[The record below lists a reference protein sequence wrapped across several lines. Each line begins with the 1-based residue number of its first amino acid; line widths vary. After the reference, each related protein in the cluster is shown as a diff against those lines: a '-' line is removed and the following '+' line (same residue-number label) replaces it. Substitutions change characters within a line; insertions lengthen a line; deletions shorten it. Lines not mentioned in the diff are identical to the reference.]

1 MAAGIARKAKMPY
14 YLAMST
20 YLIVSSKGQVTLK
33 KSVLA
38 HLGVQPGQKLA
49 VDLHPGGGVG
59 LRPAPTGKISD
70 AFGLLKRP
78 GQKAVRIEEINDVI
92 ERAWAGER

>member
-1 MAAGIARKAKMPY
+1 MAAIIARKAKMPY
-14 YLAMST
+14 CSCMSVYLT
-20 YLIVSSKGQVTLK
+20 VSSKGQVTLK

-49 VDLHPGGGVG
+49 VDLRPGGVE
-59 LRPAPTGKISD
+59 LRAAPTGKISD

-78 GQKAVRIEEINDVI
+78 GQRAVSIEEINDAI
-92 ERAWAGER
+92 ETAWAGER

>member
-1 MAAGIARKAKMPY
+1 MSM
-14 YLAMST
+14 YLT
-20 YLIVSSKGQVTLK
+20 VSSKGQVTLK

-49 VDLHPGGGVG
+49 VELHPGGTVA

-78 GQKAVRIEEINDVI
+78 GQRAVSIEEINEAI
-92 ERAWAGER
+92 EKAWAGER